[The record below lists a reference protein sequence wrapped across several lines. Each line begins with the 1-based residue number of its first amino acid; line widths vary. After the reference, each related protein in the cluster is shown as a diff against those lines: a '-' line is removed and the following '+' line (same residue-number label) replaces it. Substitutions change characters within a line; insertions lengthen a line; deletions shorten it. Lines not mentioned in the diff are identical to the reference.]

1 MTPNHSATTEPKAAL
16 RRAVLS
22 LRRKIHKSR
31 ASSSEQT
38 LKARLYAE
46 LGGAGKIIAGYWPIG
61 DEINCRPAIEKFAS
75 EGLQVVLPVV
85 AGQGQ
90 VLIFRVWNPGEDL
103 ETGPFGTSH
112 PGNGS
117 AVRTPDVMLLPLV
130 AFDNKGQRL
139 GYGAGYY
146 DRTIAA
152 LRASGKIL
160 AVGVGY
166 DEQEIEHIPADDHDQ
181 VMDAVITDR
190 RTIWFDQDEP
200 GT

>member
-1 MTPNHSATTEPKAAL
+1 MTPNHSVTTEPKAAL
-16 RRAVLS
+16 RRAALS
-22 LRRKIHKSR
+22 VRREVHKSR
-31 ASSSEQT
+31 ALSAELT
-38 LKARLYAE
+38 LMERLHAE
-46 LGGAGKIIAGYWPIG
+46 LGRAAKTIAGYWPIG

-75 EGLQVVLPVV
+75 EGTQVALPVV

-90 VLIFRVWNPGEDL
+90 VLIFRAWKPGERL

-117 AVRTPDVMLLPLV
+117 AVCTPDVLLLPLV
-130 AFDNKGQRL
+130 AFDHKGQRL

-146 DRTIAA
+146 DRTIAT
-152 LRASGKIL
+152 LRANGKIL

-181 VMDAVITDR
+181 VMDAVITDQ
-190 RTIWFDQDEP
+190 RTIWFDRD
-200 GT
+200 GRRT